1 MAKIIALILAM
12 VGMVIGANLISPVNT
27 AVSVFATP
35 TYSAAVISLSALLPL
50 LLVVI
55 VMMFAVRSID

>member
-1 MAKIIALILAM
+1 MAKIIAIILAM

-35 TYSAAVISLSALLPL
+35 VYSAAVISLADLLPL
-50 LLVVI
+50 LLVVV
-55 VMMFAVRSID
+55 VMMFAVKSID

>member
-1 MAKIIALILAM
+1 VAKITGIILAM

-27 AVSVFATP
+27 AVSVFVTP

-55 VMMFAVRSID
+55 VMMFAVKSID

>member
-1 MAKIIALILAM
+1 MAKITAIILTM

-35 TYSAAVISLSALLPL
+35 TYSAAVISLADLLPL
-50 LLVVI
+50 LLIVV
-55 VMMFAVRSID
+55 VMIFAVKAID

>member
-1 MAKIIALILAM
+1 MPKVIAIILAM
-12 VGMVIGANLISPVNT
+12 VGMVIGANMISPVNT

-35 TYSAAVISLSALLPL
+35 TYSAAVISLADLLPL

>member
-1 MAKIIALILAM
+1 
-12 VGMVIGANLISPVNT
+12 MVIGANMISPVNT

-35 TYSAAVISLSALLPL
+35 TYSAAVISLADLLPL

-55 VMMFAVRSID
+55 VMMFAVKSID